1 MNQLEYEKE
10 YEKCTGNYQSISSE
24 LSKLEKEKVMMQN
37 KYKEACNALNIL
49 KETKNPIEEFDEN
62 LFFGLV
68 ENVTVK
74 PNKNLIFNFKD
85 GTEIEWKS
93 A

>member
-1 MNQLEYEKE
+1 
-10 YEKCTGNYQSISSE
+10 
-24 LSKLEKEKVMMQN
+24 MMQN